1 MPTSLSPKA
10 FAQSEIGWY
19 ITDLVES
26 SILACRVLRLPAP
39 YRLARGKR
47 NPIAAWL
54 DVLGLFGLRSYEKFV
69 PAEVFALPKDEVALV
84 SRAPVG
90 TDGCIA
96 WDHKRR
102 MGRIYYGSSM
112 SFTTGK

>member
-1 MPTSLSPKA
+1 
-10 FAQSEIGWY
+10 
-19 ITDLVES
+19 
-26 SILACRVLRLPAP
+26 
-39 YRLARGKR
+39 LARGKR
-47 NPIAAWL
+47 NSIAAWL
-54 DVLGLFGLRSYEKFV
+54 DDLGLFGLRSYEKFV
-69 PAEVFALPKDEVALV
+69 PPEVFALPKDEVALF
-84 SRAPVG
+84 RGHLWA